1 MRLLLSFFAL
11 LFTTSTWAQ
20 PSAALDDPL
29 ANYDEARMLFEAD
42 AYGLAAERFADFL
55 AEPAI
60 SGSAQLDDQRQQ
72 AELLQALSAQR
83 AGLPEAEVLLEA
95 FIDKYSP
102 QPIAIE
108 AIKQVADIAFAEKD
122 YARAAKYYER
132 LPLSGL
138 SKEQR
143 DEVRFRLGYTAFASK
158 DFATATRYLGDIRAR
173 EGVYQEP
180 AAYYYALTRYY
191 SGDNE
196 GAKRAFESLSN
207 SERYRKVLPNYLAQ
221 IYFADGEYEQLIS
234 YAMPL
239 VDEMG
244 AKSAS
249 QIHLLIG
256 RSYFELER
264 YQEALPHLEFYAQ
277 GSKKMS
283 AADFYQLGYAQYK
296 SGAFKEAAANLK
308 QLASEDTALG
318 QQALYYLGN
327 AHLQLDQR
335 EEARPAFSAVSR
347 MNYDE
352 NLREEAA
359 WNVAK
364 LNYELGY
371 TQEALTALQS
381 IPERSSYYTDAQGL
395 LSRVILASQDYAK
408 ALEVLNGMK
417 SLTPALRETKQRVQ
431 VLRGL
436 QLLSARKLDDASVLF
451 SRSLEN
457 ASDPYYKALA
467 NYWMGDIAYSKGE
480 MTEAA
485 KRLNT
490 FMTTAKSLTTVLPDD
505 SNVGTANYLLGYI
518 YLKQREYGVCLG
530 HFQEAIAELRR
541 RQRLS
546 GGSRQLDNMLGDAVI
561 RGGDAHFK
569 RNDYPAAMRLYEEA
583 ITKKYTGYVYALYQ
597 SAIIQGLQGDETEKI
612 IALETIADNYPT
624 SDFADEALYEL
635 GVTYQSLNKLKLAH
649 ATLERLVN
657 DYPTSSIKNETLIQL
672 GLVSY
677 NQGNTETAINYYKQV
692 FANQPKAEEVRISQD
707 ALQEIYIE
715 DLGRPDDYFAFL
727 ETVPG
732 FKLDNSVRDSIS
744 FAAAEAQYNSGK
756 YDRAITQYG
765 RYIVEFP
772 KGGYALEALHRRAD
786 SYLILEQYPE
796 ALKDFESIIARGQ
809 NKYYEEALK
818 KAGTI
823 AYDAEGDF
831 DKAYRYFARLLEQ
844 DTETSKDPEVLLM
857 ALRAAY
863 RSGDKKAVEVLAEE
877 VAQSP
882 NLSTQ
887 DKAVA
892 AFYRGK
898 MAYDRKDFDTALSS
912 FNIVIRAQKDTE
924 AAAEARYLVAR
935 IYYLQREFDLAETI
949 TKAAQSQS
957 SAYPYWVAKS
967 TLLLVDIYLEKEDYL
982 SARAFAEA
990 IVLNYKG
997 DQKLERDAKL
1007 KLKEVEQA
1015 AAANSNI
1022 APVDT
1027 TTIDMVDPETPIQ
1040 NN

>member
-11 LFTTSTWAQ
+11 SFTATLWAQ
-20 PSAALDDPL
+20 PSAALDDPF

-42 AYGLAAERFADFL
+42 VYGLAAERFADFL
-55 AEPAI
+55 DAPAI
-60 SGSAQLDDQRQQ
+60 SGTAQLDDERQQ

-83 AGLPEAEVLLEA
+83 AGLPEATVLLEA

-122 YARAAKYYER
+122 YERAANFYQR
-132 LPLSGL
+132 LPLNGL

-173 EGVYQEP
+173 EGLYQEP
-180 AAYYYALTRYY
+180 AAYYFALTRYY

-207 SERYRKVLPNYLAQ
+207 SQRYSKVLPGYLAQ
-221 IYFADGEYEQLIS
+221 IYFADKEYERVIS
-234 YAMPL
+234 YAMPI
-239 VDEMG
+239 VDGLG
-244 AKSAS
+244 ARSAS

-256 RSYFELER
+256 RSYFELKS
-264 YQEALPHLEFYAQ
+264 YKEALPHLEFYAQ
-277 GSKKMS
+277 ASRKMS
-283 AADFYQLGYAQYK
+283 AADFYQLGYAQYEA
-296 SGAFKEAAANLK
+296 GAYKEAAANLK
-308 QLASEDTALG
+308 QLAGEDNPLG

-327 AHLQLDQR
+327 SYLQLNQL
-335 EEARPAFSAVSR
+335 ENARPAFSAVSR
-347 MNYDE
+347 MEYDDK
-352 NLREEAA
+352 LREEAS

-371 TQEALTALQS
+371 NQEALTALQS
-381 IPERSSYYTDAQGL
+381 IPETSVYYTDAQGL
-395 LSRVILASQDYAK
+395 LSRVILTSHDYVK
-408 ALEVLNGMK
+408 ALEVLNSMK
-417 SLTPALRETKQRVQ
+417 TLTPALRETKQRVQ

-436 QLLSARKLDDASVLF
+436 QFMRDRKFDDANTMF

-467 NYWMGDIAYSKGE
+467 NYWMGDIAFTKGE
-480 MTEAA
+480 MTQAA

-490 FMTTAKSLTTVLPDD
+490 FLTTAKSLSTALPDD
-505 SNVGTANYLLGYI
+505 SNVGTASYLLGYV
-518 YLKQREYGVCLG
+518 YLKQGEFGVSLG

-546 GGSRQLDNMLGDAVI
+546 GGSRQFDNMLGDAVI

-569 RNDYPAAMRLYEEA
+569 RNDYPAAMKLYQEA
-583 ITKKYTGYVYALYQ
+583 IDKKYAGYVYAIFQ
-597 SAIIQGLQGDETEKI
+597 SSIIEGLQGDETEKI
-612 IALETIADNYPT
+612 IALETIADTYPK
-624 SDFADEALYEL
+624 SEFADEALYEL

-649 ATLERLVN
+649 STLERLVN
-657 DYPTSSIKNETLIQL
+657 DYPNSSIKNEALIQL

-692 FANQPKAEEVRISQD
+692 FANQPKAEEVRVAQE
-707 ALQEIYIE
+707 ALQEIYVE

-744 FAAAEAQYNSGK
+744 FAAAESQYNNGK
-756 YDRAITQYG
+756 YDRAIEQYS
-765 RYIVEFP
+765 RYILEFS
-772 KGGYALEALHRRAD
+772 KGGYALEAYHRRAD

-796 ALKDFESIIARGQ
+796 ALKDFEAIIQRGE
-809 NKYYEEALK
+809 NKYYEESLK
-818 KAGTI
+818 KAAQI

-831 DKAYRYFARLLEQ
+831 DKAFRYYKRLLEL
-844 DTETSKDPEVLLM
+844 DTETSNDPEVQLM

-863 RSGDKKAVEVLAEE
+863 RSGNKKAVEELAAK
-877 VAQSP
+877 VANAP
-882 NLSTQ
+882 GLSAQ

-898 MAYDRKDFDTALSS
+898 MAYDRKDFDTALTS
-912 FNIVIRAQKDTE
+912 FNTVIRAQKSTE
-924 AAAEARYLVAR
+924 AAAEARFLVAR

-949 TKAAQSQS
+949 AIASQSQS
-957 SAYPYWVAKS
+957 TGYAYWVAKS
-967 TLLLVDIYLEKEDYL
+967 TLLLVDIYLEKGDYL

-997 DQKLERDAKL
+997 DPALEAEAQL
-1007 KLKEVEQA
+1007 KLKEVELA
-1015 AAANSNI
+1015 SASNSLI
-1022 APVDT
+1022 VPTDT
-1027 TTIDMVDPETPIQ
+1027 TTIDMVDPETLE

>member
-1 MRLLLSFFAL
+1 MRLALSIFAL
-11 LFTTSTWAQ
+11 LLTSVLWAQ

-29 ANYDEARMLFEAD
+29 ANYEEARMLFEAD

-55 AEPAI
+55 ASPAI
-60 SGSAQLDDQRQQ
+60 SGTAQLDDERQQ
-72 AELLQALSAQR
+72 AELLRALSAQR
-83 AGLPEAEVLLEA
+83 AALPEANVLLEA

-102 QPIAIE
+102 QPIAID

-122 YARAAKYYER
+122 YARAADFYER
-132 LPLSGL
+132 LPLNGL
-138 SKEQR
+138 SKDKR

-158 DFATATRYLGDIRAR
+158 DFPTATRYLGDIRANT
-173 EGVYQEP
+173 GLYQEP

-196 GAKRAFESLSN
+196 GAKRAFESLS
-207 SERYRKVLPNYLAQ
+207 SSQTYSKVLPGYLAQ
-221 IYFADGEYEQLIS
+221 IYFADGEYDRVIS

-239 VDEMG
+239 VDG
-244 AKSAS
+244 LSARSAS

-256 RSYFELER
+256 RSYFELKR
-264 YQEALPHLEFYAQ
+264 YKEALPHLEYYAQ

-283 AADFYQLGYAQYK
+283 AADFYQLGYAQYQ

-308 QLASEDTALG
+308 QLAGEDTPLG

-327 AHLQLDQR
+327 AYLKQDLR

-347 MNYDE
+347 MDYDE
-352 NLREEAA
+352 KLREEAS

-371 TQEALTALQS
+371 NQDALTALQS
-381 IPERSSYYTDAQGL
+381 IPVNSRYYTEAQGL

-408 ALEVLNGMK
+408 ALEVLNGIE
-417 SLTPALRETKQRVQ
+417 SPTPALRETKQRVQ

-436 QLLSARKLDDASVLF
+436 QFMRERKFDNANTLF

-467 NYWMGDIAYSKGE
+467 NYWMGDIAYAKGE
-480 MTEAA
+480 VTEAA
-485 KRLNT
+485 RRLNT
-490 FMTTAKSLTTVLPDD
+490 FLTTAKSLRTALPDD
-505 SNVGTANYLLGYI
+505 SNVGTASYLLGYV
-518 YLKQREYGVCLG
+518 YLKQGEYGVSLG

-546 GGSRQLDNMLGDAVI
+546 GGNRQLDNMLGDAVI

-569 RNDYPAAMRLYEEA
+569 RNDYVAATKLYEEA
-583 ITKKYTGYVYALYQ
+583 IDKKYPGYVYAIFQ
-597 SAIIQGLQGDETEKI
+597 SSIIEGLQGDETEKI
-612 IALETIADNYPT
+612 IALERIADDYPK
-624 SDFADEALYEL
+624 SDFADESLYEL

-649 ATLERLVN
+649 STLERLVSS
-657 DYPTSSIKNETLIQL
+657 YPNSSLKNEALIQL

-677 NQGNTETAINYYKQV
+677 NQGNTETAINYYKQI
-692 FANQPKAEEVRISQD
+692 FANQPKAEEVRVAQD
-707 ALQEIYIE
+707 ALQEIYVE
-715 DLGRPDDYFAFL
+715 DLGRPDDYFNFL

-744 FAAAEAQYNSGK
+744 YASAEAQYNTGK
-756 YDRAITQYG
+756 YDRAIEQYS
-765 RYIVEFP
+765 RYILDFP

-796 ALKDFESIIARGQ
+796 ALKDFESIIGRGQ
-809 NKYYEEALK
+809 NKYYEESLK
-818 KAGTI
+818 KAAQI

-831 DKAYRYFARLLEQ
+831 DKSFRYYARLLEL
-844 DTETSKDPEVLLM
+844 DSELSNDPEVQLM

-863 RSGDKKAVEVLAEE
+863 RSGDKKAVEELASK
-877 VAQSP
+877 VANAPGMSA
-882 NLSTQ
+882 Q

-912 FNIVIRAQKDTE
+912 FNTVIRAQKNTE
-924 AAAEARYLVAR
+924 AAAEARYLISR
-935 IYYLQREFDLAETI
+935 IYYLQRELELAETI
-949 TKAAQSQS
+949 TRASQEQSGG
-957 SAYPYWVAKS
+957 YPYWVAKS
-967 TLLLVDIYLEKEDYL
+967 TLLLIDILLEKEDYL
-982 SARAFAEA
+982 SARAFAE
-990 IVLNYKG
+990 VLVEDYRG
-997 DQKLERDAKL
+997 DAKLEEDAKL
-1007 KLKEVEQA
+1007 KLKEVELA
-1015 AAANSNI
+1015 SAANSNV
-1022 APVDT
+1022 APEDT
-1027 TTIDMVDPETPIQ
+1027 TTIDMVDPETPE

>member
-11 LFTTSTWAQ
+11 SIAAVSWSQ

-29 ANYDEARMLFEAD
+29 ANYAEARMLFEAD

-55 AEPAI
+55 AEPSI

-83 AGLPEAEVLLEA
+83 AGLPEAPVLLEA

-122 YARAAKYYER
+122 YARATKYYER

-138 SKEQR
+138 SKDQR

-173 EGVYQEP
+173 EGLYQEP

-207 SERYRKVLPNYLAQ
+207 SERYKNVLPGYLAQ
-221 IYFADGEYEQLIS
+221 IYFADKEYERVIS
-234 YAMPL
+234 YAMPIVAEL
-239 VDEMG
+239 S
-244 AKSAS
+244 ARQAS

-256 RSYFELER
+256 RSYFELKR

-277 GSKKMS
+277 ASKKMS
-283 AADFYQLGYAQYK
+283 AADFYQLGYAQFE
-296 SGAFKEAAANLK
+296 SGAYKEAALNLK
-308 QLASEDTALG
+308 QLASEDTPLG
-318 QQALYYLGN
+318 QQALYYLGISY
-327 AHLQLDQR
+327 LKLDQR
-335 EEARPAFSAVSR
+335 ENARPAFSAVSR
-347 MNYDE
+347 MDYDAD
-352 NLREEAA
+352 LKEEAS

-371 TQEALTALQS
+371 SQEALTALQN
-381 IPERSSYYTDAQGL
+381 IPEESRYYTDAQGL
-395 LSRVILASQDYAK
+395 LSRVILASQDYEK
-408 ALEVLNGMK
+408 ALEVLNSMK

-436 QLLSARKLDDASVLF
+436 QYMRDRKLDEAATLF

-457 ASDPYYKALA
+457 ASDAYFKALA
-467 NYWMGDIAYSKGE
+467 NYWLGDIAYSKGE
-480 MTEAA
+480 MSQAA

-490 FMTTAKSLTTVLPDD
+490 FLTTAKSLTTALPDD
-505 SNVGTANYLLGYI
+505 SNLGTASYLLGYV
-518 YLKQREYGVCLG
+518 YLKQGEYGVSLG

-546 GGSRQLDNMLGDAVI
+546 GGNRQLDNMLGDAVV

-569 RNDYPAAMRLYEEA
+569 RNDYPAAMKLYEEA
-583 ITKKYTGYVYALYQ
+583 INSKYAGYVYALFQ

-612 IALETIADNYPT
+612 IALETIADDFPK
-624 SDFADEALYEL
+624 SEFADEALYEL
-635 GVTYQSLNKLKLAH
+635 GITYQSLNKLKLAH
-649 ATLERLVN
+649 ATLERLVQN
-657 DYPTSSIKNETLIQL
+657 YPNSSIKNEALIQL

-677 NQGNTETAINYYKQV
+677 NQGNTETAINYYKQI
-692 FANQPKAEEVRISQD
+692 FANQPKAEEVRVAQE

-732 FKLDNSVRDSIS
+732 FKLDNTVRDSIS
-744 FAAAEAQYNSGK
+744 FAAAEAQYNTGK
-756 YDRAITQYG
+756 YDRAIEQYS
-765 RYIVEFP
+765 RYLLDFP

-786 SYLILEQYPE
+786 SYLFLEQYPE
-796 ALKDFESIIARGQ
+796 ALGDFESIIARGQ

-818 KAGTI
+818 KAGAI

-831 DKAYRYFARLLEQ
+831 DKAYRYYARLLEL
-844 DTETSKDPEVLLM
+844 DTEISNDPEVLLM

-863 RSGDKKAVEVLAEE
+863 RSGDKKAVETLAAR
-877 VAQSP
+877 VA
-882 NLSTQ
+882 NMEGLSSQ

-898 MAYDRKDFDTALSS
+898 MAYDRKDFDTALTS
-912 FNIVIRAQKDTE
+912 FNMVIRAQKDTE

-1007 KLKEVEQA
+1007 KLEEVERA
-1015 AAANSNI
+1015 AEANSNI

-1027 TTIDMVDPETPIQ
+1027 TTIEMVDPETPTQ